1 MTGSRLLASA
11 LLVLLLG
18 LALSGCGGGT
28 SPVSLDAPAAAG
40 RETPAAA
47 SVATF
52 ASPRSS
58 YTVTRA
64 ANGFNVRNI
73 ATGAN
78 VLVGLGI
85 SLQFSDVT
93 VNTTMG
99 TAAGTIAPE
108 NLRTL
113 IELYIA
119 FFNRVPDADGLNFW
133 ITQFNA
139 GQTMSQIAN
148 NFYTAALQFSSTTG
162 YTAGMTNADF
172 VRIVYKNVLGRTGA
186 LAPPDADV
194 QYWAGQLD
202 SGQATRGTLL
212 ATMLA
217 AAHGYGLDANFSW
230 VTKLLVNK
238 VIVGNAFAMQ
248 QGLNFNSATES
259 INQTVA
265 IAALVTSTST
275 AAAIARIGIADTA
288 FDLVASVCP
297 QGVST
302 GFPFGVEA
310 TAANAGCT
318 LLDTAGAG
326 GAGGGGGGGSGGGGG
341 LGKVMGALMTVT
353 DLSDGV
359 VIGTATTD
367 LVTGLVTIRTGTR
380 VGPFLMTLRGQPGAT
395 YFDEGMNQLV
405 PFGPTNTLN
414 ALVDKWDEHVGVSPL
429 TEAAYRYALNNYV
442 LDPVKIAAG
451 SVPLASSGS
460 VVGLTGDQV
469 RLANA
474 VVMNAVNSRLSDRYQ
489 LVSAKTLPL
498 PIDQSSSNALT
509 ASRYGMSAVVNGG
522 IAQAASHFN
531 SSLSAPALGTTAN
544 LARDLTDGRLDGY
557 ALDGSAIASASV
569 TSYESVQLT
578 QGSMIGANA
587 VTQRFGSTSL
597 TSQPLSVE
605 QEAQVLIIGSQLP
618 FNSRS
623 LSSVRCDG
631 FIDDVALLSDGSVTV
646 VRRFPTNAA
655 GNCSYTFSAAEN
667 AAVVTLK
674 RFITN
679 VKMLTRGGEVVYALK
694 TDGSV
699 VGWGENYCGRVNL
712 SRENEVYPLP
722 QVIGNL
728 RDITS
733 ISTSYA
739 QVVARD
745 NAGSVYT
752 WGFGASPTSAQSS
765 GRVACGTGQAAG
777 GAQFTQY
784 QDIGINTVSGMGDI
798 IEIHSVG
805 GNNFALTTDGQVYAW
820 GDGSYG
826 LLANSSGTVVN
837 GILSGPAIASPT
849 LIAGLSR
856 VRQLAF
862 PDGMALALL
871 ADGTVRAWGD
881 DTKLLL
887 GNGTQR
893 RTTRPTTVS
902 SLSNIALMASVPGN
916 GVRLLRFDGT
926 PLQWGRSNAGTF
938 SPVVVTPPGRVRHVA
953 QRGTTFSVLFG
964 SGRVAREFD
973 DTGDVTPAFR

>member
-1 MTGSRLLASA
+1 MTVSRLLAA
-11 LLVLLLG
+11 AFFAFCLG
-18 LALSGCGGGT
+18 LSGCGGGSST
-28 SPVSLDAPAAAG
+28 AALTVPPAASREAPAA
-40 RETPAAA
+40 TT
-47 SVATF
+47 VATF
-52 ASPRSS
+52 TAPRSS
-58 YTVTRA
+58 FTITRA
-64 ANGFNVRNI
+64 ANGFNVRNT

-139 GQTMSQIAN
+139 GQTMGQIAN
-148 NFYTAALQFSSTTG
+148 NFYTAALQFSATTG
-162 YTAGMTNADF
+162 YTASMTNADF

-212 ATMLA
+212 ATMLT
-217 AAHGYGLDANFSW
+217 AAHGYGLDPNFSW
-230 VTKLLVNK
+230 VTRLLVNK

-248 QGLNFNSATES
+248 QGLNFNSTTES

-297 QGVST
+297 QGVTT

-318 LLDTAGAG
+318 LADTAGA
-326 GAGGGGGGGSGGGGG
+326 GAGGGGGGGGGSAGGGG

-359 VIGTATTD
+359 VVGTATTD
-367 LVTGLVTIRTGTR
+367 LVNGLVTIRTGTR
-380 VGPFLMTLRGQPGAT
+380 VGPFLMNLRGQAGAT

-405 PFGPTNTLN
+405 SFGPSSTLN

-451 SVPLASSGS
+451 SVPLASTGS
-460 VVGLTGDQV
+460 AVGLTAEQV
-469 RLANA
+469 RQANA

-489 LVSAKTLPL
+489 LVSARTLPL
-498 PIDQSSSNALT
+498 PIDQSSSKALT
-509 ASRYGMSAVVNGG
+509 TSRYGLSAVVNGG

-531 SSLSAPALGTTAN
+531 SSLAAPALGTTAN

-557 ALDGSAIASASV
+557 ALDGSAIASAGA
-569 TSYESVQLT
+569 TSYESVQLA
-578 QGSMIGANA
+578 QGGMIGANA

-605 QEAQVLIIGSQLP
+605 QEAQLLIIGSQLP

-646 VRRFPTNAA
+646 VRRFPTNAG

-667 AAVVTLK
+667 AAVVTLR
-674 RFITN
+674 RFLTG
-679 VKMLTRGGEVVYALK
+679 VKLLSRGGEVVYALK

-699 VGWGENYCGRVNL
+699 VGWGENFCGRVNL
-712 SRENEVYPLP
+712 QQENEVYALP
-722 QVIGNL
+722 QVIANL

-733 ISTSYA
+733 ISTSYS
-739 QVVARD
+739 QIVARD
-745 NAGSVYT
+745 NGGSVFT
-752 WGFGASPTSAQSS
+752 WGFGASSTSAQSG
-765 GRVACGTGQAAG
+765 GRVACGTGQVAG
-777 GAQFTQY
+777 GTTFTQY
-784 QDIGINTVSGMGDI
+784 QDTAVNAVAGIGDI
-798 IEIHSVG
+798 IEVHTVG
-805 GNNFALTTDGQVYAW
+805 SNHFALTTDGQVYAW
-820 GDGSYG
+820 GDGSGG

-837 GILSGPAIASPT
+837 GALSGPAIAVPT
-849 LIAGLSR
+849 LIPGLSR

-871 ADGTVRAWGD
+871 ADGSVKAWGD

-887 GNGTQR
+887 GNGAQR

-902 SLSNIALMASVPGN
+902 SLSSIALMAAVPGN
-916 GVRLLRFDGT
+916 GSRFLRFDGT
-926 PLQWGRSNAGTF
+926 PLQWGRASTAGF
-938 SPVVVTPPGRVRHVA
+938 SPVVVTPSGRVRHVA
-953 QRGTTFSVLFG
+953 PRGTTFSVLFG
-964 SGRVAREFD
+964 NGQVGREFD
-973 DTGDVTPAFR
+973 DKTDVTAAFR